1 MQYKKNLILT
11 SPCKCQRIEFL
22 INGNIIKV
30 TEVIKL
36 NHKNEEHPVVAGDF
50 HPNETEFQIAEYL
63 KLGWKIYSHHHVPLD
78 NEQSQLAHSLFVQE
92 LNDAK
97 QP

>member
-22 INGNIIKV
+22 INDNIIKV
-30 TEVIKL
+30 TEIIKL
-36 NHKNEEHPVVAGDF
+36 KAGEHPVVAGDF
-50 HPNETEFQIAEYL
+50 HPNEVESQIAEYL
-63 KLGWKIYSHHHVPLD
+63 KLRWKIYTHHHVPLD
-78 NEQSQLAHSLFVQE
+78 DEQSQLAHSLFVQE
-92 LNDAK
+92 LNDVK